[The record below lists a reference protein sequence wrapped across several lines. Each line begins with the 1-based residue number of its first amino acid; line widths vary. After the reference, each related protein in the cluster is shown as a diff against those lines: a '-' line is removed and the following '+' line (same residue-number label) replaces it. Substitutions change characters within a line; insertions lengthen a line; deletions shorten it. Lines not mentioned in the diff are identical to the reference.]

1 MNIWKPIHFTVS
13 NPYTLLSLHSPEHQG
28 YTSLNFKDAF
38 FSVQWHEWV
47 NSHLLYNRLSMPFE
61 TTQLSWTGLG
71 SVQGSKSPQR
81 CSLEETLQKRFVRI
95 QSVIKMLLFFSNS
108 RCSSLAAVNTA
119 IWKIKIPCSSCSSLW
134 GRMSAHTK
142 KRTSSPE

>member
-1 MNIWKPIHFTVS
+1 
-13 NPYTLLSLHSPEHQG
+13 
-28 YTSLNFKDAF
+28 
-38 FSVQWHEWV
+38 
-47 NSHLLYNRLSMPFE
+47 MPFE

-119 IWKIKIPCSSCSSLW
+119 I
-134 GRMSAHTK
+134 
-142 KRTSSPE
+142 